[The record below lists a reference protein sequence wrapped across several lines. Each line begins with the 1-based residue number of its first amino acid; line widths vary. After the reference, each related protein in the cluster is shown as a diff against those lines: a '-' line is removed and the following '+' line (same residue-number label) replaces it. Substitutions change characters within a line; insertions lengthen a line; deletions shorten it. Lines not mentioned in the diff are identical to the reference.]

1 MAESAGN
8 KQQKFL
14 VVDDFE
20 TVVDGTVGSLKQ
32 HFPEAEI
39 LTAQT
44 VQGAQEQLEKFQPDL
59 IVMDLAMPDTEGGE
73 PRAEAGVQ
81 FLRDILQTYPRLNI
95 VVQSAVPRALVRL
108 KPAITAHDGGFAI
121 AEKSIPLKEMIK
133 RVKWALDGVVYTP
146 KEMRTRLEI
155 KPEWLQLL
163 KLAFEQGLTDQAIA
177 QQMRVS
183 ERTVRNYWTQIQDA
197 LEVYPDPG
205 KNLRIQTEMRSREE
219 GLID

>member
-1 MAESAGN
+1 MAKPAGN
-8 KQQKFL
+8 KQQRFL
-14 VVDDFE
+14 VIDDFE
-20 TVVDGTVGSLKQ
+20 TVVDGTVRSLQ
-32 HFPEAEI
+32 QRFPEAEI
-39 LTAQT
+39 VTAGT
-44 VQGAQEQLEKFQPDL
+44 VQAAQEQLARSLPDL
-59 IVMDLAMPDTEGGE
+59 IVMDLAMPDAEGGE
-73 PRAEAGVQ
+73 PRSEAGVQ
-81 FLRDILQTYPRLNI
+81 FLREILQAHPRLNI
-95 VVQSAVPRALVRL
+95 VVQSAYPKALVRL
-108 KPAITAHDGGFAI
+108 KPAITSHDGGFTI

-133 RVKWALDGVVYTP
+133 RVEWALDGVVYTP

-177 QQMRVS
+177 EKMCVS